1 MDLNRDPYRYITAED
16 LLPEFENSLEPEDGA
31 RYVVARH
38 GPDGIMTVY
47 TLRPYYRKASNSW
60 LFTSGLQARKDED
73 YWLPERLFDE
83 AITRAEERS
92 QLRRLGIFKA

>member
-1 MDLNRDPYRYITAED
+1 MNRDPWRYITAED
-16 LLPEFENSLEPEDGA
+16 LLPEFENSLKPEDGA

-38 GPDGIMTVY
+38 GPDGIMNVY
-47 TLRPYYRKASNSW
+47 TLRPYYRKASDSW
-60 LFTSGLQARKDED
+60 LFTSGSQARSDED

-83 AITRAEERS
+83 AMTRAEERS

>member
-1 MDLNRDPYRYITAED
+1 MNRDPSSYITAED

-38 GPDGIMTVY
+38 GPEGTMTVY
-47 TLRPYYRKASNSW
+47 TLRPYYRKTSDSW
-60 LFTSGLQARKDED
+60 LFTSGSQARSDED
-73 YWLPERLFDE
+73 YWLPERQFDE
-83 AITRAEERS
+83 AMMRAEERS